1 MRTWALVPSLLIAF
15 VASCTSIDLPEYPGN
30 QAAGLTAEQGEYRL
44 VPGDRVA
51 VRYPLYPQWNT
62 ELLVRPDGRLSAP
75 LAGEVEV
82 AGHTLGEVL
91 EQLQSALR
99 GRIRGANVELALVTQ
114 HKREVYVGGEVVQ
127 PGTVTAESARVT
139 LDQAL
144 AAAGGLRADTA
155 RLDSILIVRIDS
167 AGVRHAWRHDYA
179 ATLAGAGLGEP
190 VLLAPG
196 DVVLVP
202 NTAID
207 QLDTWVE
214 QHISRMIPGGG
225 LLGTALVLR
234 ATP

>member
-1 MRTWALVPSLLIAF
+1 MSLRRPFACLLLAL
-15 VASCTSIDLPEYPGN
+15 VASCQSIDLPEYPGN
-30 QAAGLTAEQGEYRL
+30 QAAGIAAEQGEYRL
-44 VPGDRVA
+44 VPGDRVT
-51 VRYPLYPQWNT
+51 VRYPLHPQWNS
-62 ELLVRPDGRLSAP
+62 ELLVRPDGKISAP
-75 LAGEVEV
+75 AAGEIEV
-82 AGHTLGEVL
+82 AGRTVAEVL
-91 EQLQSALR
+91 QLLRAALS
-99 GRIRGANVELALVTQ
+99 GRIRGGNVELALAAQ

-127 PGTVTAESARVT
+127 PGTVIAESARVT

-155 RLDSILIVRIDS
+155 RLDSILIVRLDA
-167 AGVRHAWRHDYA
+167 AGVRRAWRHDYA
-179 ATLAGAGLGEP
+179 ASLAGAGTGEP

-207 QLDTWVE
+207 RIDTWVE